1 MKENTQTNSTDQ
13 FGWVVLFI
21 GTPFMDGRYRKEEDA
36 IQVKEHMEEKYPR
49 LRFEVVQVR
58 GDFLVSDDIFWA
70 DHQDE
75 IQRENDSA
83 TTGLY
88 WRRHGYK
95 RKDQIA

>member
-75 IQRENDSA
+75 IQRENDNA
-83 TTGLY
+83 TGLY

-95 RKDQIA
+95 REDQIA

>member
-1 MKENTQTNSTDQ
+1 MKNENTQTNSTDQ

-58 GDFLVSDDIFWA
+58 GEFLVSDDIFWA

-83 TTGLY
+83 TGLY

>member
-1 MKENTQTNSTDQ
+1 MKENSQTNSTDQ

-83 TTGLY
+83 TGLY

-95 RKDQIA
+95 REDQIA